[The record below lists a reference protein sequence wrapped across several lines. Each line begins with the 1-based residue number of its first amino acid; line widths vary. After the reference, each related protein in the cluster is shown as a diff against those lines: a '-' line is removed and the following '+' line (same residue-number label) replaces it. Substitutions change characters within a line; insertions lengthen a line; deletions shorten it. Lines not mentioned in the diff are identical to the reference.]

1 MNRIISYIEYSF
13 DLKDKMELFA
23 FMKEASIAYS
33 DNKNKRERCLSNR
46 LLEYVIDCPNF
57 VAKISTTLAPR
68 FSMNDSLKSRY

>member
-33 DNKNKRERCLSNR
+33 YNKRERCFSNR
-46 LLEYVIDCPNF
+46 LLEYVIDYPNF
-57 VAKISTTLAPR
+57 VVKISTTLAPR